1 MKIQSIF
8 YCAALLLA
16 VYACRQEEVQPEPV
30 SGEVP
35 SAPAEKI
42 HTDFTVSLPGAAT
55 KTAVDMSSGI
65 ITWTTDDPVMVSNGI
80 DQINMYIEQGGST
93 QAALYA
99 LDASM
104 SGNEFY
110 AVYPARDAYYINGVF
125 QAAIPTEQK
134 YVPGGFATETF
145 PMIAKCDQN
154 RNFAFRNAASL
165 LKIETSGELPE
176 EEKIYSVTVTA
187 TEFLSGSIAVQF
199 AENSTPLV
207 ECTDGSYSAT
217 VTAENGGIELGEP
230 IYVVVAP
237 GNYESLKLKF
247 TLTSG
252 FSFTYDVPEG
262 ASVERSAYKTISVPL
277 EYTYV
282 DLSKEGTANCYVI
295 TEPGTYRF
303 NASVR
308 GNGVTTSAGL
318 EPAIEGA
325 VSAKIYYSDGGP
337 VLDGALTFSGG
348 YVYFTTVPE
357 DMPSGTILVSVVD
370 VDGAVLWSWQ
380 LWFNP
385 GIADVQLSNGQ
396 IWMNMNLGAHQI
408 EFNPAGYNG
417 YYYQWGRKDPFLPK
431 NTGTATD
438 AKTLSP
444 FVSGASRIDGSLENS
459 IKNPH
464 IFYGS
469 YHPSGESKITADWSS
484 YDDEV
489 KVYDWWN
496 ANITGDEQLEA
507 VAAKTM
513 FDPCPTGYHV
523 PTYAEI
529 NDLIQL
535 TTTWS
540 NNSKVV
546 EGKLYF
552 PTSSYRS
559 IGIYKAYWDDPRVFF
574 WSSTPSETGDKH
586 TRKVY
591 RPYYTKG
598 GQGMNGNGIRTWG
611 IPVRCISDDS
621 AEPSPVVIDV
631 VSVQLDRFE
640 LDMLEGE
647 SVQLYPTVNPDNAT
661 DKTVTWSSSDESV
674 ATVSADG
681 LVQAIAEGTAVI
693 TATAGGKSATCP
705 VTVSKPAP
713 VIVDVTEVQLSSSEL
728 TLIEG
733 ESAQLTATVLPDNAT
748 DKTVTWTSSDE
759 AIATVSADGIVKAI
773 AEGTAVITATADGK
787 SATCNV
793 TVAKMVI
800 DVTDVQLDKT
810 ELTLKEGEEYQLT
823 ATVLP
828 DNATYKTVTWT
839 SSKPEVATVS
849 ETGLVKAVA
858 AGTVVITAKAGEK
871 TATCTLKVAKSG
883 SGSGGIEDMDPEE
896 W

>member
-1 MKIQSIF
+1 MKIHFIF
-8 YCAALLLA
+8 YSAAVLLA
-16 VYACRQEEVQPEPV
+16 VCSCRQEAVQMDPAPE
-30 SGEVP
+30 EEP

-55 KTAVDMSSGI
+55 KTQVDMSSGI
-65 ITWTTDDPVMVSNGI
+65 ITWMTDDPVMVSNGI
-80 DQINMYIEQGGST
+80 DQINMYVEQGGST

-99 LDASM
+99 LDTEI

-110 AVYPARDAYYINGVF
+110 AVYPARDAYYINGMF
-125 QAAIPTEQK
+125 QSAIPTEQK

-165 LKIETSGELPE
+165 LKIVTSGELPA

-187 TEFLSGSIAVQF
+187 TEFLTGTIAVQF
-199 AENSTPLV
+199 AENSAPLV

-217 VTAENGGIELGEP
+217 VTAEGDGINLGEP

-237 GNYESLKLKF
+237 GNYESLKVKF

-252 FSFTYDVPEG
+252 FSFTCDLPEG
-262 ASVERSAYKTISVPL
+262 VSVERSAYKTLSVPL
-277 EYTYV
+277 EYTYT
-282 DLSKEGTANCYVI
+282 DLSKDGCANCYFV

-318 EPAIEGA
+318 EPEIEGA
-325 VSAKIYYSDGGP
+325 VSAKVYYSDGGQ

-348 YVYFTTVPE
+348 YIYFTTVAE
-357 DMPSGTILVSVVD
+357 DMPTGTALVSVLD
-370 VDGAVLWSWQ
+370 AEGTVLWSWQ

-385 GIADVQLSNGQ
+385 NIADVRLSNGQ
-396 IWMNMNLGAHQI
+396 IWMNMNLGAHHI
-408 EFNPAGYNG
+408 EFNGDEGYNG

-444 FVSGASRIDGSLENS
+444 FVSGASRVDGSLENS

-469 YHPSGESKITADWSS
+469 YHPSGEDKITADWSS
-484 YDDEV
+484 YDDEA

-496 ANITGDEQLEA
+496 ANITGDDQQDA
-507 VAAKTM
+507 TIAKTM
-513 FDPCPTGYHV
+513 FDPCPPGYHV
-523 PTYAEI
+523 PTYAEV
-529 NDLIQL
+529 NDLL
-535 TTTWS
+535 TLDATWS
-540 NNSKVV
+540 GGSKVV
-546 EGKLYF
+546 EGRLYF
-552 PTSSYRS
+552 PTTSYRA

-574 WSSTPSETGDKH
+574 WTSTPFETGDKH

-591 RPYYTKG
+591 RPYFTKG
-598 GQGMNGNGIRTWG
+598 GKGINGNGIRTWG
-611 IPVRCISDDS
+611 IPVRCISDTSTD
-621 AEPSPVVIDV
+621 PSPVVIDV

-647 SVQLYPTVNPDNAT
+647 TVQLYPTVNPDNAT
-661 DKTVTWSSSDESV
+661 DKTVTWESSDEAV
-674 ATVSADG
+674 ATVSDDG
-681 LVQAIAEGTAVI
+681 LVLAVGEGTAVI
-693 TATAGGKSATCP
+693 TATAGA
-705 VTVSKPAP
+705 
-713 VIVDVTEVQLSSSEL
+713 
-728 TLIEG
+728 
-733 ESAQLTATVLPDNAT
+733 
-748 DKTVTWTSSDE
+748 
-759 AIATVSADGIVKAI
+759 
-773 AEGTAVITATADGK
+773 K

-793 TVAKMVI
+793 KVSKPGQVVI
-800 DVTDVQLDKT
+800 DVTEVRLDKT
-810 ELTLKEGEEYQLT
+810 KLTLKKGQEYQLT

-828 DNATYKTVTWT
+828 LNATYNTVTWT
-839 SSKPEVATVS
+839 SSNIEVATVS
-849 ETGLVKAVA
+849 ETGLVKALA
-858 AGTVVITAKAGEK
+858 QGTVVITAEAGEK
-871 TATCTLKVAKSG
+871 SAVCELTVTNTE
-883 SGSGGIEDMDPEE
+883 SGGGDIEDMDPDE